1 MNIAEL
7 MRTQLELL
15 PPTGTLWVGFS
26 GGLDSA
32 VLLHLLT
39 QQPELKPRL
48 KAIHVHHGLSSN
60 ADAWLQHCQQ
70 QCDAWQVPF
79 QAEKVQLTDRKDG
92 VEQAARTARYSA
104 YKKHCQAGD
113 SLLLAQHADDQLET
127 FFMRLLRGA
136 GLSGLT
142 AMATQ
147 RSLSKTESDLTNNS
161 TDNIS
166 LLRPLLGISRAQL
179 EQYAQLEQLTWVE
192 DESNQDSNFERNWW
206 RNELL
211 PIIWQKFPQRKAA
224 VLRTIEQ
231 LQQDQRLLAEFLQ
244 PEIDKVCSPWVW
256 PNCLPMA
263 LDLLQLKAHPE
274 SHWPYIV
281 RGWLQSNGLMQ
292 PSQQWLAH
300 FFTDLMHAKRDARPV
315 LAIGNWHAA
324 RHKNLVFLVSA
335 TNNVTTEQTIFIQP
349 QQNHA
354 WLNGCIQVKQS
365 STGLP
370 TGNYILAT
378 ADSVRGQKL
387 KAKNRP
393 SKTVKVW
400 LQEANIPAILRKN
413 WPVLLVKNTEH
424 SVEQYELVSIVG
436 VAQAEHRLVT
446 QGLELDY
453 VLK

>member
-1 MNIAEL
+1 MNLAEL
-7 MRTQLELL
+7 IRPQLELL

-147 RSLSKTESDLTNNS
+147 RSLSKTEINLTNNS
-161 TDNIS
+161 TDTIS

-179 EQYAQLEQLTWVE
+179 EQYAQTEQLTWVE
-192 DESNQDSNFERNWW
+192 DESNQDSKFERNWW

-211 PIIWQKFPQRKAA
+211 PIIWQKFPQRKNS
-224 VLRTIEQ
+224 VLRSIQQ
-231 LQQDQRLLAEFLQ
+231 LQQDQRVLTELLQ
-244 PEIDKVCSPWVW
+244 PKIDQVCTAWNW
-256 PNCLPMA
+256 PHCLPVA
-263 LDLLQLKAHPE
+263 LSLSELNDQPE
-274 SHWPYIV
+274 HYWPYLV
-281 RGWLQSNGLMQ
+281 RAWLQKNNLMQ
-292 PSQQWLAH
+292 PSQQWLVQLLKDVVNAQ
-300 FFTDLMHAKRDARPV
+300 DDATPV
-315 LAIGNWHAA
+315 LVIGDWQVM
-324 RHKNLVFLVSA
+324 RHKHTLFIVHSQINDDSKVTARTINLGSEQDYSWAGGVIQSKNSMYGLTAGEYTLTSA
-335 TNNVTTEQTIFIQP
+335 Q
-349 QQNHA
+349 A
-354 WLNGCIQVKQS
+354 
-365 STGLP
+365 
-370 TGNYILAT
+370 
-378 ADSVRGQKL
+378 VRSQKL
-387 KAKNRP
+387 TMKGRP
-393 SKTVKVW
+393 AKTVKAL
-400 LQEANIPAILRKN
+400 LQEASVPAILRKN
-413 WPVLLVKNTEH
+413 WPVLLH
-424 SVEQYELVSIVG
+424 QQELVAIID
-436 VAQAEHRLVT
+436 VAQAEHTLVA
-446 QGLELDY
+446 QGL
-453 VLK
+453 VLYYLS